1 MSVDR
6 PAAAGEQRQSH
17 DAQGLLDLVRH
28 GLDRLSGAYVLVCD
42 TDLRILLVR
51 GELLDLLGVTP
62 GGAEGLRLPEVVE
75 ADRWDVLAPVF
86 ESVLAGAA
94 REIDVRTPEGGRTFH
109 LVVTPVAGPDGA
121 VVGAVAMAVDDTE
134 RRRVHEALVDS
145 EERFRLL
152 AENSSDFVMRT
163 TADGV
168 IEWISDSITGALGW
182 EPDEMVGKRSLDFA
196 HPDVLATVVQDTS
209 SVNVGATVSGR
220 IQVRCKDGSYKW
232 MARTLRPVYGAAGEV
247 IARVSGWHDAEAE
260 VAAER
265 ALIQSEEMFRL
276 AMGGL
281 DVDGVTVAVSLSIGG
296 VLARPDEPAEELL
309 KRADRAVYRAERA
322 GRDQVSI
329 DGAP

>member
-94 REIDVRTPEGGRTFH
+94 REIDVRTPGGGRTYH

-145 EERFRLL
+145 EERLRLL
-152 AENSSDFVMRT
+152 AENSSD
-163 TADGV
+163 
-168 IEWISDSITGALGW
+168 
-182 EPDEMVGKRSLDFA
+182 
-196 HPDVLATVVQDTS
+196 
-209 SVNVGATVSGR
+209 VNVGATVSGR

-265 ALIQSEEMFRL
+265 AIAASEEMFRL

-281 DVDGVTVAVSLSIGG
+281 DVDGVTVAVSLSVGG